1 MNITSLIKS
10 VAIAATLAISSVSFA
25 ADIDVSTNANDLAL
39 HGYDA
44 VSYFTD
50 SKATKGNKK
59 YTASYKSAIYQ
70 FSSEDNRN
78 KFKMN
83 PEKFAPQFGG
93 FCAMGVAL
101 NKKLET
107 DPTAWKIVEG
117 KLYLNL
123 NKAVQKKWL
132 SDVPGHLTSANRIWS
147 GIQGVSIAQLN
158 AE

>member
-1 MNITSLIKS
+1 MKIIKVIKS
-10 VAIAATLAISSVSFA
+10 VAVATTLMFSSLSFA
-25 ADIDVSTNANDLAL
+25 ADIDVNANPNDLAI

-50 SKATKGNKK
+50 SKAIKGSNK

-70 FSSEDNRN
+70 FSSEKNRDQ
-78 KFKMN
+78 FQTN
-83 PEKFAPQFGG
+83 PNRFAPQFGG

-101 NKKLET
+101 NKKLDA

-132 SDVPGHLTSANRIWS
+132 SDVPTHLATANRVWS
-147 GIQGVSIAQLN
+147 GIQGVSIAQLD

>member
-1 MNITSLIKS
+1 MKIKNLIKS
-10 VAIAATLAISSVSFA
+10 ATVAASIAISSLSYA
-25 ADIDVSTNANDLAL
+25 ADIDVNANANDLAI

-44 VSYFTD
+44 VSYFTEHKP
-50 SKATKGNKK
+50 SKGSHK
-59 YTASYKSAIYQ
+59 YTATYKSAIYQ
-70 FSSEDNRN
+70 FNSEKNRDL
-78 KFKMN
+78 FQSN

-101 NKKLET
+101 NKKLDT
-107 DPTAWKIVEG
+107 DPTAWEIVDD

-132 SDVPGHLTSANRIWS
+132 TDVPTHLETANRVWS
-147 GIQGVSIAQLN
+147 GIQGVSIAQLD

>member
-1 MNITSLIKS
+1 MKIINVIKS
-10 VAIAATLAISSVSFA
+10 VTVAATLAVSSLSFA
-25 ADIDVSTNANDLAL
+25 ADIDVNANANDLAI

-50 SKATKGNKK
+50 SKAAKGSHK
-59 YTASYKSAIYQ
+59 YTATYKSAIYQ
-70 FSSEDNRN
+70 FSSEENRQL
-78 KFKMN
+78 FQET

-101 NKKLET
+101 NKKFDT
-107 DPTAWKIVEG
+107 DPTAWEIVDD

-132 SDVPGHLTSANRIWS
+132 SDVPTHLETANRVWS
-147 GIQGVSIAQLN
+147 GIQHVSVAQLD